1 MSFTIIP
8 KYKKFLLDIIIYL
21 IETLNQIDINV
32 LILKSGISSKYYHN
46 TFYNTNP
53 LNRGLTDIRGSTVTK
68 INP

>member
-8 KYKKFLLDIIIYL
+8 KYKNLLPDIIIYL

-46 TFYNTNP
+46 TFYNTNFFINIAANFTLKNQP
-53 LNRGLTDIRGSTVTK
+53 AIRS
-68 INP
+68 